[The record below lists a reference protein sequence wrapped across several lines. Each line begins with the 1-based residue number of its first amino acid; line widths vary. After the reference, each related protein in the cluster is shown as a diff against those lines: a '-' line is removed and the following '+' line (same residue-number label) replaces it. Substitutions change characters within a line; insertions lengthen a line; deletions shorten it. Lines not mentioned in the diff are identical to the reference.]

1 MGNLVNFNPQVT
13 TSPANTFLVQTEGYV
28 QGSFFSDDPAI
39 RLSLLSGMLASTVG
53 GSVWGGMAITENVQA
68 PNSNQPGNSLV
79 LATSVANTTAFTVF
93 SQASNMVIVPG
104 NSVQQAVAGMSA
116 NYFRLGSNATIA
128 VQCDPSLAAN
138 LDSGAINQAVSWD
151 FNNSVLQTYDASTAT
166 ITLTSVTSSY
176 SASTGLYTFVIVSPT
191 ATVVGAVGDKINLSG
206 VTGTGAALVNG
217 DQTVSAFTDNEH
229 FSFQIAAASGAIATG
244 ALSGTIILNEGD
256 AAMPVKV
263 LSVNTNSKIVTYN
276 NSTGA
281 LTWTVGPAAIIQI

>member
-1 MGNLVNFNPQVT
+1 MISFNPQLT
-13 TSPANTFLVQTEGYV
+13 TSPANSFLLQTEGYV

-39 RLSLLSGMLASTVG
+39 RLSLLAGQLAATVG

-68 PNSNQPGNSLV
+68 PNSNQSGNSLV
-79 LATSVANTTAFTVF
+79 LATSVANTTAFSVF
-93 SQASNMVIVPG
+93 NQASNMIIVPG
-104 NSVQQAVAGMSA
+104 NSVQLAVAGMSM

-138 LDSGAINQAVSWD
+138 LDAGAINQQVSWD
-151 FNNSVLQTYDASTAT
+151 FKDSVLQTYNASTAT
-166 ITLTSVTSSY
+166 VSVTSITSSY
-176 SASTGLYTFVIVSPT
+176 SSTTGLYTFVVVCAAASL
-191 ATVVGAVGDKINLSG
+191 VGAVGDLINISG

-217 DQTVSAFTDNEH
+217 TQAVTAYTDNEH

-244 ALSGTIILNEGD
+244 ALSGTIVLNEGTV
-256 AAMPVKV
+256 ALPVKV

-276 NSTGA
+276 NTTGA